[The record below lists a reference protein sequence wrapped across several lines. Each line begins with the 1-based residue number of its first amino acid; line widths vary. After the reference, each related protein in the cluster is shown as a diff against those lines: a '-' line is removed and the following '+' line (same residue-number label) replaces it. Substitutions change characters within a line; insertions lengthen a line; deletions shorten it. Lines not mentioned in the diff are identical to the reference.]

1 MSGNS
6 HVSVIITTYNQPEWL
21 RKTLLGFEQQDTS
34 NFEVIIA
41 DDGSRSETSAVI
53 QSYKERNI
61 LDITHVWHPD
71 TGFNKCAILN
81 KAILASKFDYLL
93 FTDGD
98 CIPRKDFVSVH
109 LRKAQKGRFLSGGYF
124 KLNNDISNLLTD
136 TDIEKQ
142 EPFRVKWLLSN
153 GQPFTYKLLKFVGNQ
168 LLQNLLNLLTVTKPT
183 WNGHNVSGWKCDI
196 IAVNGYNEDMQY
208 GGLDREL
215 GERLENFGVYGKQIR
230 YSAVCVHLD
239 HPRPYRTNDTLSKNR
254 AIRDRV
260 KLQRIVWAENGIVK

>member
-1 MSGNS
+1 MSEKS

-21 RKTLLGFEQQDTS
+21 RKTLLGFEQQDIS

-41 DDGSRSETSAVI
+41 DDGSGDETNAII
-53 QSYKERNI
+53 QQFIDRKQ
-61 LDITHVWHPD
+61 LDINHVWHPD

-81 KAILASKFDYLL
+81 KSILAAKFEYLI

-109 LRKAQKGRFLSGGYF
+109 IDNAQKGRFLSGGYF
-124 KLNNDISNLLTD
+124 KLNSDISKCITD
-136 TDIEKQ
+136 YDIEKQ
-142 EPFRVKWLLSN
+142 APFMVKWLLHK
-153 GQPFTYKLLKFVGNQ
+153 GQSFTYKMLKFGRYELIQ
-168 LLQNLLNLLTVTKPT
+168 SFLNLLTVTKAT
-183 WNGHNVSGWKCDI
+183 WNGHNVSGWKSDI
-196 IAVNGYNEDMQY
+196 LAVNGYNEDMQY

-215 GERLENFGVYGKQIR
+215 GERLENFGVHGKQIR
-230 YSAVCVHLD
+230 YSAICVHLD

-260 KLQRIVWAENGIVK
+260 KRQRIVWAENGIVK